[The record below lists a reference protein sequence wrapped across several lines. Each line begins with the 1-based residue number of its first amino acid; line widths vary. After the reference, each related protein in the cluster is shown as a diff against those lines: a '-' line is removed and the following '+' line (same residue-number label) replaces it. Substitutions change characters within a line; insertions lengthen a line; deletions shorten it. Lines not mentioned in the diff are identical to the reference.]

1 MEPHEQTDAF
11 TFALDNLVDRYIA
24 EFDLG
29 IHTIVGVM
37 EDKKLDLL
45 MGKDI
50 ILEPDEE
57 EKEEDDDY
65 EFL

>member
-57 EKEEDDDY
+57 EKEEDDAY

>member
-11 TFALDNLVDRYIA
+11 TFALDNLIDRYIA

-45 MGKDI
+45 IGKDI
-50 ILEPDEE
+50 ILEHDDEKE
-57 EKEEDDDY
+57 EEDDDY